1 MHLVVYI
8 DLIFFVN
15 VVMDFVIL
23 FVMKEL
29 LKEQASIQRLSIAA
43 GVASLG
49 SCIVIVVTIPV
60 VIRFLFLYVLVSSV
74 VLKIAFNLK
83 SIRDFLIKLASF
95 FGIAFFLDGFLNFL
109 YYRLRAEEYYKKLF
123 AHTVFQ
129 GIPMI
134 YLVAGIGGILL
145 ISPFASFLRT
155 QIREKMLLLRYV
167 EIKNH
172 GKCVKGT
179 GLLDTGNMLFDPL
192 TGEPVMIA
200 EFSWVRELF
209 SVKQQLALASYMKMN
224 QGLDEKLLQKEESEG
239 ELMKIRM
246 IPFHS
251 VGDENGMLV
260 AVQLDSILVGAQS
273 DRKCLENVL
282 IGLYP
287 GKLSE
292 HEKYQVILHNRLS

>member
-43 GVASLG
+43 AVASFG
-49 SCIVIVVTIPV
+49 SCIVIIVTVPV
-60 VIRFLFLYVLVSSV
+60 LVRFLFLYVLVSSI
-74 VLKIAFNLK
+74 VLKIAFHIK
-83 SIRDFLIKLASF
+83 SIRDFLIKLAAF
-95 FGIAFFLDGFLNFL
+95 FGVAFFLDGFLNFL

-129 GIPMI
+129 GVPII
-134 YLVAGIGGILL
+134 YLITGIGGVLL
-145 ISPFASFLRT
+145 ISPFVSFIWI
-155 QIREKMLLLRYV
+155 QIREKIMLLRHV
-167 EIKNH
+167 EIKNQ
-172 GKCVKGT
+172 GKCVKGI

-192 TGEPVMIA
+192 SGQPVMIA
-200 EFSWVRELF
+200 EFSWIRELF
-209 SVKQQLALASYMKMN
+209 TVKQQLTLVSYMKMN
-224 QGLDEKLLQKEESEG
+224 QGLGEAWQQEDSEKEM
-239 ELMKIRM
+239 MKIRM

-251 VGDENGMLV
+251 VGEENGMLV
-260 AVQLDSILVGAQS
+260 AVQLDSLLIGLQS
-273 DRKCLENVL
+273 DGKCLENVL

-287 GKLSE
+287 GKISE
-292 HEKYQVILHNRLS
+292 HEKYQVILHNRLL

>member
-8 DLIFFVN
+8 DLIFLVN

-23 FVMKEL
+23 FVLKEL

-43 GVASLG
+43 AIASFG
-49 SCIVIVVTIPV
+49 SCITIVISVPAFV
-60 VIRFLFLYVLVSSV
+60 RFLFLYVVVSSV
-74 VLKIAFNLK
+74 VLKIAFRIK
-83 SIRDFLIKLASF
+83 GIRDFLIKLAGF

-129 GIPMI
+129 GVPII

-145 ISPFASFLRT
+145 LSPFMSFICT
-155 QIREKMLLLRYV
+155 QIREKILLLRHV
-167 EIKNH
+167 EMKNQ
-172 GKCVKGT
+172 GRCVKGI

-192 TGEPVMIA
+192 SGEPVMIA
-200 EFSWVRELF
+200 EFSWIKELF
-209 SVKQQLALASYMKMN
+209 TVKQQLALVSYMKMN
-224 QGLDEKLLQKEESEG
+224 QRLQFKDDSESEI
-239 ELMKIRM
+239 MKIRM

-251 VGDENGMLV
+251 MGEDKGMLV
-260 AVQLDSILVGAQS
+260 AVRLDSILIGAKS
-273 DRKCLENVL
+273 DGKCLENVL

-292 HEKYQVILHNRLS
+292 HEKYQVILHNHLS